1 MLPVQAVSR
10 VQRRRS
16 LVPAPVSPR
25 GRVIVPC
32 NCEGN
37 RRSCSHSCQIHHGIS
52 CTDIVRT
59 KAVLRTI
66 GFTDHQPGAPE
77 PLIYRNV
84 EDDFIGQVTAP
95 VLGDEYHT
103 HYVENPVTGQQI
115 DLIEIQPAG
124 LKTRDWR
131 HPAQGDLIIGI
142 QVEDPL
148 DAYRA
153 MQAADPDCRYS
164 DPVACDEEDG
174 LLFDWRDGQ
183 RSILTTRAAFRHS
196 ALLTGRFSPGETVL
210 RGGARRPVA
219 PVADAGDQRYRLQ
232 GIDGRVDVVVTPDA
246 RRLAVC
252 RMGQA
257 LSRCQSLS
265 PGRPAISPPSAGA
278 SKLPV
283 SAATS
288 SSQRRVRVPA
298 RPGRRG
304 HRDLR

>member
-1 MLPVQAVSR
+1 MF
-10 VQRRRS
+10 S
-16 LVPAPVSPR
+16 LV
-25 GRVIVPC
+25 
-32 NCEGN
+32 
-37 RRSCSHSCQIHHGIS
+37 QIHHGIS
-52 CTDIVRT
+52 CTDIRRT

-124 LKTRDWR
+124 LKARDWR

-153 MQAADPDCRYS
+153 MQAADPDCVYS

-174 LLFDWRDGQ
+174 LRFDWRDGQ
-183 RSILTTRAAFRHS
+183 RSILTTREPFAILHY
-196 ALLTGRFSPGETVL
+196 SPEDFPQ
-210 RGGARRPVA
+210 ARRFFEEVLDIPVA
-219 PVADAGDQRYRLQ
+219 PVAGGGDQRYRLQ

-246 RRLAVC
+246 RRLAFAEWGK
-252 RMGQA
+252 RY
-257 LSRCQSLS
+257 
-265 PGRPAISPPSAGA
+265 PGANHFRLVGRDIAAIGRGIEATGLGGYIIPPSGGFAFLRGPAGEA
-278 SKLPV
+278 IETFDKAFALPQ
-283 SAATS
+283 SA
-288 SSQRRVRVPA
+288 
-298 RPGRRG
+298 
-304 HRDLR
+304 